1 MPRYENTPYAETPPP
16 IDPTVDPPPPVDPE
30 PIDPEPPV
38 EDPLPVDPTTPP
50 VDPLPPVA
58 EQPPFD
64 PPRRDLPISQGARLV
79 PDRAT
84 FEQLARSDAVPGQLG
99 AEEMKILIIATTALS
114 PHRATPACTRSSS
127 GRPTPCAPATS
138 RAPSSS

>member
-50 VDPLPPVA
+50 VDPPPPVA
-58 EQPPFD
+58 ERNPGFAID
-64 PPRRDLPISQGARLV
+64 IEFKIDEAGALV
-79 PDRAT
+79 VK
-84 FEQLARSDAVPGQLG
+84 QARPWVD
-99 AEEMKILIIATTALS
+99 
-114 PHRATPACTRSSS
+114 
-127 GRPTPCAPATS
+127 
-138 RAPSSS
+138 

>member
-64 PPRRDLPISQGARLV
+64 PPGRDLPISQGAR
-79 PDRAT
+79 PCPT
-84 FEQLARSDAVPGQLG
+84 AR
-99 AEEMKILIIATTALS
+99 
-114 PHRATPACTRSSS
+114 RSSS
-127 GRPTPCAPATS
+127 SHAPTTSPA
-138 RAPSSS
+138 SSARRR